1 MTTINLDYFVAVAV
15 VAATAAR
22 ELKKYIETSTSFDHR

>member
-1 MTTINLDYFVAVAV
+1 MTTINLDYFVAVA
-15 VAATAAR
+15 AATAAR